1 MEEDEYN
8 EMEIQQSMRNAY
20 ILLTNKLSFE
30 DIFEHNGCDL
40 PFNIKEEITDN
51 IIEDVIEHFCE
62 IEEFEKCA
70 ELKKLKETQKYN
82 KNFINL

>member
-8 EMEIQQSMRNAY
+8 EIEIQQAMRNAY

-30 DIFEHNGCDL
+30 DIFEHNGCHL
-40 PFNIKEEITDN
+40 PFNIGEEVTDN
-51 IIEDVIEHFCE
+51 IIEDIIEYFCK